1 MNIAGIITEYNP
13 FHLGHKLHLDTT
25 RSLSHCDGVI
35 CVMSGNFMQRG
46 EPAFI
51 DKWTRAE
58 IALRNGVDLVIELPT
73 VFALSSAEFFA
84 FGSVSLLDSLG
95 VVNSICF
102 GSESGDVSILKEISS
117 LLTDESLEFKS
128 LLKEKLKKGES
139 LTTSRSKT
147 VLEILSKSNGSI
159 NLDELDK
166 ILNSS
171 NNILGIEYIKALNR
185 LNSGINP
192 LTFKRNGGSY
202 NSKTLDNNIS
212 SATSIREFLKAHGNI
227 EDLYNHLPSETYKML
242 HNLFKENYDF
252 VDKEKIF
259 SFLKYKLTT
268 SSNRLKDIPD
278 VKEGL
283 DNKILKEFIQAKT
296 LDDLI
301 MNVKSK
307 RYTFTR
313 ISRILSQFFLGFE
326 EYPIESLRTS
336 RPNYARVLGL
346 NKRGAE
352 ILKEIKKHSDLE
364 IINKVPK
371 YPNTMLSMDIN
382 ATNAY
387 SLICRSINFNDDYK
401 KSPIIIM
408 DNY

>member
-13 FHLGHKLHLDTT
+13 FHLGHKLHLETT
-25 RSLSHCDGVI
+25 RSLSRCDGVI

-46 EPAFI
+46 EPSFI

-58 IALRNGVDLVIELPT
+58 MALRNGVDLVIELPT

-102 GSESGDVSILKEISS
+102 GSEHGDVSILNEISS
-117 LLTDESLEFKS
+117 LLTNESLEFKS

-147 VLEILSKSNGSI
+147 VLEILSKSNRSI
-159 NLDELDK
+159 DLNELDK
-166 ILNSS
+166 IFNSS
-171 NNILGIEYIKALNR
+171 NNILGIEYIKAINR
-185 LNSGINP
+185 LNSSITP

-202 NSKTLDNNIS
+202 NSKTLDSNIS

-227 EDLYNHLPSETYKML
+227 KDLYNHLPSETYKML
-242 HNLFKENYDF
+242 NNLFKENYDF
-252 VDKEKIF
+252 VDKEKMF

-268 SSNRLKDIPD
+268 SSDRLKDLPD

-283 DNKILKEFIQAKT
+283 DNKILKEFIHSKGM
-296 LDDLI
+296 DPLI

-307 RYTFTR
+307 RYTYTR

-326 EYPIESLRTS
+326 EYPIESLRAS
-336 RPNYARVLGL
+336 RPDYARVLGL

-371 YPNTMLSMDIN
+371 HPNPMLSMDIN

-387 SLICRSINFNDDYK
+387 SLICNSINYNDDYK
-401 KSPIIIM
+401 KSPVIIM

>member
-13 FHLGHKLHLDTT
+13 FHLGHKLHLETT
-25 RSLSHCDGVI
+25 RSLSRCDGVI

-46 EPAFI
+46 EPSFI

-58 IALRNGVDLVIELPT
+58 MALRNGVDLVIELPT

-102 GSESGDVSILKEISS
+102 GSEHGDVSILNEISS
-117 LLTDESLEFKS
+117 LLTNESLEFKS

-147 VLEILSKSNGSI
+147 VLEILSKSNRSI
-159 NLDELDK
+159 DLNELDK

-171 NNILGIEYIKALNR
+171 NNILGIEYIKAINR
-185 LNSGINP
+185 LNSCITP

-202 NSKTLDNNIS
+202 NSKTLDSNIS

-242 HNLFKENYDF
+242 NNLFKENYDF
-252 VDKEKIF
+252 VDKEKMF

-268 SSNRLKDIPD
+268 SSDRLKDLPD

-283 DNKILKEFIQAKT
+283 DNKILKEFIHSKGM
-296 LDDLI
+296 DPLI

-307 RYTFTR
+307 RYTYTR

-326 EYPIESLRTS
+326 EYPIESLRAS
-336 RPNYARVLGL
+336 RPDYARVLGL

-371 YPNTMLSMDIN
+371 HPNPMLSMDIN

-387 SLICRSINFNDDYK
+387 SLICNSINYNDDYK
-401 KSPIIIM
+401 KSPVIIM

>member
-13 FHLGHKLHLDTT
+13 FHLGHKLHLETT
-25 RSLSHCDGVI
+25 RSLSRCDGVI

-102 GSESGDVSILKEISS
+102 GSEHGDVSILNEISS
-117 LLTDESLEFKS
+117 LLTNESLEFKS

-139 LTTSRSKT
+139 LTTSRSRT
-147 VLEILSKSNGSI
+147 VLEILSKSNRSI
-159 NLDELDK
+159 DLNELDK

-171 NNILGIEYIKALNR
+171 NNILGIEYIKAINR
-185 LNSGINP
+185 LNSSITP

-202 NSKTLDNNIS
+202 NSKTLDSNIS

-227 EDLYNHLPSETYKML
+227 KDLYNHLPSETYKML
-242 HNLFKENYDF
+242 NNLFKENYDF
-252 VDKEKIF
+252 VDKEKMF
-259 SFLKYKLTT
+259 SFLKYKSTT
-268 SSNRLKDIPD
+268 SSDRLKDLPD

-283 DNKILKEFIQAKT
+283 DNKILKEFIHSKGM
-296 LDDLI
+296 DPLI

-307 RYTFTR
+307 RYTYTR

-336 RPNYARVLGL
+336 RPDYARVLGL
-346 NKRGAE
+346 NKKGAE

-371 YPNTMLSMDIN
+371 HPNPMLSIDIN

-387 SLICRSINFNDDYK
+387 SLICNSINFNDDYK
-401 KSPIIIM
+401 KSPVIIM

>member
-13 FHLGHKLHLDTT
+13 FHLGHKLHLEATKK
-25 RSLSHCDGVI
+25 LSSCDGVI

-58 IALRNGVDLVIELPT
+58 MALKNGVDLVIELPT
-73 VFALSSAEFFA
+73 IFALSSAEFFA

-102 GSESGDVSILKEISS
+102 GSESGDISILSQISS
-117 LLTDESLEFKS
+117 LLSNESLEFKS

-139 LTTSRSKT
+139 LTTARSKT
-147 VLEILSKSNGSI
+147 ILELLSNFNSNV
-159 NLDELDK
+159 NLDELER

-185 LNSGINP
+185 LNSTITP

-202 NSKTLDNNIS
+202 NSKTLDTNIS
-212 SATSIREFLKAHGNI
+212 SATSIREFLKNNGNI
-227 EDLYNHLPSETYKML
+227 EDLYNHLPSETYRML
-242 HNLFKENYDF
+242 NTLFEENYDF

-268 SSNRLKDIPD
+268 SSHKLKNIPD
-278 VKEGL
+278 AKEGL
-283 DNKILKEFIQAKT
+283 DNKILKEFIQAKD
-296 LDDLI
+296 LDTLI

-307 RYTFTR
+307 RYTYTR

-326 EYPIESLRTS
+326 EYPLENMRIS
-336 RPNYARVLGL
+336 RPNYARILGL
-346 NKRGAE
+346 NKKGAE
-352 ILKEIKKHSDLE
+352 ILKKIKKQSDLE

-371 YPNTMLSMDIN
+371 HPNTMLSIDIA

-387 SLICRSINFNDDYK
+387 SLICKSTKFNDDYK